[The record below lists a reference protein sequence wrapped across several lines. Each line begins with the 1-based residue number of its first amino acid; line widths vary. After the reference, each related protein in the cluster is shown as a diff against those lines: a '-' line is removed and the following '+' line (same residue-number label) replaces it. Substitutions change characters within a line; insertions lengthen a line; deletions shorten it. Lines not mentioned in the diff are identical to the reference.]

1 MEIATASQASQP
13 STGIRRG
20 VYLVEDS
27 ESIRARLVDLLGSV
41 EGLDIVGESA
51 TAADAISG
59 IQRTCPDA
67 VVLDIQLTG
76 SSGLEVLRT
85 VHARLPEVVF
95 IVLTNYPNLQYRRIC
110 LQSGASHFLDKT
122 TEFSK
127 VAGILSGRNFSQQST
142 AILAAVRTSH

>member
-1 MEIATASQASQP
+1 MEIATANPASQP
-13 STGIRRG
+13 STDIRRG

-51 TAADAISG
+51 TAADAILG
-59 IQRTCPDA
+59 IERTCPDA

-85 VHARLPEVVF
+85 VHTRLPEIVF
-95 IVLTNYPNLQYRRIC
+95 IVLTNYPNPQYRRIC

-127 VAGILSGRNFSQQST
+127 VAGILSGHNFSQQST
-142 AILAAVRTSH
+142 ATLAAVHTSH